1 MITKTARRTCLAAGA
16 VLIGAVTG
24 AAAPAFAEDAQA
36 AQAAPADQP
45 AGGAATPVA
54 GPQQSP
60 PAPAQAPGAPEAAP
74 AAAPPAAPSPADTG
88 GIDLFSRNTIHAL
101 VDIRLAVSNG
111 RTSFVNGGFGKI
123 RYQGTSNGGYRADG
137 GFYEADLIWQPRFG
151 NELSANIS
159 GTWQR
164 DKGNGPDLMEA
175 FLNYLPTW
183 TAGPVRLSGRVG
195 LMWPEISLEH
205 STGGA
210 WSTVNT
216 ITPSAINSWVG
227 EEVKV
232 IGAEVTARASLG
244 DHDFSATGGVFGG
257 NDTSGTL
264 LSFRGWAL
272 QDIKATATGY
282 FPLPPRSSFLTLA
295 QANQTQNT
303 VEIDH
308 RPGFY
313 ARADWHPPA
322 PVGVALFYYDNE
334 GDPQAVHQRPPVGL
348 AHAVLEPGYQRRRSA
363 GNQDPGP
370 GHDRLNDHGL
380 PREWAGV
387 GPYRLPVG
395 LHPGGAR
402 LRQVRPDRR
411 IESFQTREHGSEM
424 LADNSEDGWAW
435 TLAARVPINTY
446 FTGFAEALNVQSRRG
461 TRVDLGGLPS
471 SFESQFVFQLAVRAK
486 L

>member
-1 MITKTARRTCLAAGA
+1 MITKTATRSCLAAGA
-16 VLIGAVTG
+16 VLVGLATG
-24 AAAPAFAEDAQA
+24 AAPAFAEDAQA
-36 AQAAPADQP
+36 AQPAPADQP
-45 AGGAATPVA
+45 GPAAQAPAA
-54 GPQQSP
+54 GPQQSTPAAGQAAGAQP
-60 PAPAQAPGAPEAAP
+60 PAPAT
-74 AAAPPAAPSPADTG
+74 PPPPAPSPADTG

-101 VDIRLAVSNG
+101 VDIRLAVANG
-111 RTSFVNGGFGKI
+111 RTSFVNNGFGKT

-164 DKGNGPDLMEA
+164 DKGDGPDLMEA

-205 STGGA
+205 ATGGA
-210 WSTVNT
+210 WSVVNT

-232 IGAEVTARASLG
+232 IGAEATARASLG
-244 DHDFSATGGVFGG
+244 EHDFSVTGGVFGW

-282 FPLPPRSSFLTLA
+282 FPLPPRGSFLTLA

-313 ARADWHPPA
+313 ARADWRPPA

-334 GDPQAVHQRPPVGL
+334 GDPQAVTKDLQWGWRTRFWNLGL
-348 AHAVLEPGYQRRRSA
+348 NATVAPGTKVLAQAMTGSTIMGFPENGQPWVHTDFQSAYVLAV
-363 GNQDPGP
+363 
-370 GHDRLNDHGL
+370 HDFGRFALTG
-380 PREWAGV
+380 
-387 GPYRLPVG
+387 
-395 LHPGGAR
+395 
-402 LRQVRPDRR
+402 R

-424 LADNSEDGWAW
+424 LPDNSEDGWAW
-435 TLAARVPINTY
+435 TVAARVPLNTY

-471 SFESQFVFQLAVRAK
+471 SFESQFVFQLAVRAS